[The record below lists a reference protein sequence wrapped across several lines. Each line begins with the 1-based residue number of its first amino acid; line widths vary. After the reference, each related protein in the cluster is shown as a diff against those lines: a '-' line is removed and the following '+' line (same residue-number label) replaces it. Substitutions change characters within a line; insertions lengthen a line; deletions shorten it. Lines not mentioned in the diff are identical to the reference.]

1 MITEIILEN
10 SRLDIYEDI
19 GLELNLAIDDIKD
32 FSSRNTTYSKTI
44 TVPGNANNN
53 KIFGHIYS
61 LTSANNYGVNTD
73 LPSVGVNFDPTKQ
86 TNAKIF
92 VNKIQVFKGVLR
104 LLEIKINKGAIEY
117 ECAVFGE
124 LGGFA
129 SAIANKTLEDQ
140 EFSNY
145 FQQYNQAWNDTNI
158 VNSWDASGTG
168 IAFPLIDYGLCK
180 HPATGSGNDYHMDA
194 FRPAFFVNELIK
206 KIIDY
211 SGYTYTS
218 DFFNTSF
225 FRSLIIPNNFANLE
239 QVVSNLLDA
248 QSTNVTIVGTD
259 ELLTF
264 NSSTLNQFTVTGS
277 NTFTFTGTSG
287 TLGVFSLVGYG
298 TIAATSA
305 VNVVVYQNTTVI
317 GSYTLGANNNQP
329 TYFAFNQ
336 LINATLVNGDTF
348 KIQIINA
355 TGGSPAF
362 TFKSDLLNFDFESES
377 LIPLQATFGGTLNMP
392 NLLPKG
398 ILQKDLFITICRMF
412 NLYVY
417 EDRTKD
423 KHIMIEP
430 FIDFYQIGGGFI
442 KLDDF
447 GDLLL
452 HGEPGDSTGLVL
464 LEDPVSNAIDW
475 SDKVD
480 YSQDISIKPM
490 SELNA
495 RFYDFLYTED
505 DDFYNERYNKKY
517 SESYGD
523 RKEDTGFQFT
533 EDRTDIQIIFSP
545 SVLVKRFGDDK
556 LATAIYDLSDSVEER
571 RDSNIRIMQ
580 FQKITGVTSWRLK
593 EPSAQGQGNKGPAL
607 TAYGFAGHLDH
618 PTAPTKDINF
628 GVPKELLFSLSVQ
641 YPSANLFTAFWGD
654 YLAEII
660 AKDSKLLSCYLYLDL
675 QDIYSLDFAKLI
687 LIDGALWRLNKVND
701 FNPSVPKT
709 TQVELLRVIELTYA

>member
-1 MITEIILEN
+1 
-10 SRLDIYEDI
+10 
-19 GLELNLAIDDIKD
+19 
-32 FSSRNTTYSKTI
+32 
-44 TVPGNANNN
+44 
-53 KIFGHIYS
+53 
-61 LTSANNYGVNTD
+61 
-73 LPSVGVNFDPTKQ
+73 
-86 TNAKIF
+86 
-92 VNKIQVFKGVLR
+92 
-104 LLEIKINKGAIEY
+104 
-117 ECAVFGE
+117 
-124 LGGFA
+124 
-129 SAIANKTLEDQ
+129 
-140 EFSNY
+140 
-145 FQQYNQAWNDTNI
+145 
-158 VNSWDASGTG
+158 
-168 IAFPLIDYGLCK
+168 
-180 HPATGSGNDYHMDA
+180 
-194 FRPAFFVNELIK
+194 
-206 KIIDY
+206 
-211 SGYTYTS
+211 
-218 DFFNTSF
+218 
-225 FRSLIIPNNFANLE
+225 
-239 QVVSNLLDA
+239 
-248 QSTNVTIVGTD
+248 
-259 ELLTF
+259 
-264 NSSTLNQFTVTGS
+264 
-277 NTFTFTGTSG
+277 
-287 TLGVFSLVGYG
+287 
-298 TIAATSA
+298 
-305 VNVVVYQNTTVI
+305 
-317 GSYTLGANNNQP
+317 
-329 TYFAFNQ
+329 
-336 LINATLVNGDTF
+336 
-348 KIQIINA
+348 
-355 TGGSPAF
+355 
-362 TFKSDLLNFDFESES
+362 
-377 LIPLQATFGGTLNMP
+377 MP
-392 NLLPKG
+392 DLLPKG

-495 RFYDFLYTED
+495 RFYDFQYTED
-505 DDFYNERYNKKY
+505 DDFYNDAYNKKY

-533 EDRTDIQIIFSP
+533 QDRTNIDIIFSP

-556 LATAIYDLSDSVEER
+556 LAASILDKSDQVEER

-580 FQKITGVTSWRLK
+580 FKKVTGVTSYRLK
-593 EPSAQGQGNKGPAL
+593 QPSAQGNGNVGSAL

-618 PTAPTKDINF
+618 PTAPTTDINF

-641 YPSANLFTAFWGD
+641 YPGANLFTAFWGD

>member
-1 MITEIILEN
+1 MITEIIVEN
-10 SRLDIYEDI
+10 SRLDIYQDL

-61 LTSANNYGVNTD
+61 LTSANNYGINTD
-73 LPSVGVNFDPTKQ
+73 NPSVGYNFDPTKQ

-104 LLEIKINKGAIEY
+104 LLEIKIDEGQIEY

-129 SAIANKTLEDQ
+129 SAISNKTLQDT

-145 FQQYNQAWNDTNI
+145 FTQYNQNWSETNI
-158 VNSWDASGTG
+158 ANSWNASGTG
-168 IAFPLIDYGLCK
+168 IVFPLIDYGLCK
-180 HPATGSGNDYHMDA
+180 HGSIDYHMDA
-194 FRPAFFVNELIK
+194 FRPAFFVYELLD
-206 KIIDY
+206 KIIDF
-211 SGYTYTS
+211 SGYTYSS
-218 DFFNTSF
+218 DFFNSTF
-225 FRSLIIPNNFANLE
+225 FRSLIIPNNFANME
-239 QVVSNLLDA
+239 QIISNLLNA
-248 QSTNVTIVGTD
+248 QAANISITESD
-259 ELLTF
+259 QLLTF
-264 NSSTLNQFTVTGS
+264 NSTNLYQFTVATS
-277 NTFTFTGTSG
+277 NTFTFTGTTG
-287 TLGVFSLVGYG
+287 TIGKFQFQGYG
-298 TIAATSA
+298 TVVTQRQ
-305 VNVVVYQNTTVI
+305 VNIKLYQNSTVI
-317 GSYTLGANNNQP
+317 WSGILADNDDSLTEFYINQEVQVTL
-329 TYFAFNQ
+329 T
-336 LINATLVNGDTF
+336 NGDTF
-348 KIQIINA
+348 YVEVTTNPSSNPNYEFVSENLMLDFFSNDLQPVQA
-355 TGGSPAF
+355 VYGS
-362 TFKSDLLNFDFESES
+362 S
-377 LIPLQATFGGTLNMP
+377 LSMP

-430 FIDFYQIGGGFI
+430 FIDFYQIGGGFLRI
-442 KLDDF
+442 DDF
-447 GDLLL
+447 GSLVL

-464 LEDPVSNAIDW
+464 LEDPVSNAVNW
-475 SDKVD
+475 SNKVD
-480 YSQDISIKPM
+480 YSQPISIKPM

-495 RFYDFLYTED
+495 RFYDFKYTED

-523 RKEDTGFQFT
+523 RKEDTGFEFT
-533 EDRTDIQIIFSP
+533 KDVTNIDIIFSP
-545 SVLVKRFGDDK
+545 SVLVKRAGDTK
-556 LATAIYDLSDSVEER
+556 LCAALYDRSDNVEER
-571 RDSNIRIMQ
+571 RDTNIRIMQ
-580 FQKITGVTSWRLK
+580 FKKITGVPSWNIK
-593 EPSAQGQGNKGPAL
+593 QPSAQGTGNVGSAI
-607 TAYGFAGHLDH
+607 TYYGYAGHLDH
-618 PTAPTKDINF
+618 PTAPTTDINF
-628 GVPKELLFSLSVQ
+628 GVPKELLITLNVQ

-675 QDIYSLDFAKLI
+675 QDIYSLDFSKLI

-709 TQVELLRVIELTYA
+709 TQVELLRVIELTYE

>member
-1 MITEIILEN
+1 MITEILLEN

-61 LTSANNYGVNTD
+61 LTSANNYGVVND
-73 LPSVGVNFDPTKQ
+73 SPSVGYNFDPTKQ

-104 LLEIKINKGAIEY
+104 LLEIKIDNGTIEY

-129 SAIANKTLEDQ
+129 SAIANKTLEDE

-145 FQQYNQAWNDTNI
+145 FGQYNQTWTETNI
-158 VNSWDASGTG
+158 ANSWNASGTG
-168 IAFPLIDYGLCK
+168 IVFPLVDYGNCK
-180 HPATGSGNDYHMDA
+180 NGTKDYHMNA
-194 FRPAFFVNELIK
+194 FRPAFFVHELMD

-211 SGYTYTS
+211 SGYTYSS

-239 QVVSNLLDA
+239 QVIANLLNA
-248 QSTNVTIVGTD
+248 QAANITIDQPD

-264 NSSTLNQFTVTGS
+264 NSTNLYQFTIASS
-277 NTFTFTGTSG
+277 NTFTFTGTTG
-287 TLGVFSLVGYG
+287 TLGKFTFQGYG
-298 TIAATSA
+298 TVITQRQ
-305 VNVVVYQNTTVI
+305 VNIKLYQNLSVI
-317 GSYTLGANNNQP
+317 GSWTLADNDDLQTEFYINQEIEASL
-329 TYFAFNQ
+329 T
-336 LINATLVNGDTF
+336 NGDTF
-348 KIQIINA
+348 YVEVTTNP
-355 TGGSPAF
+355 GSNPNYEF
-362 TFKSDLLNFDFESES
+362 ISENLMLDFNSDNLVPVAAGYGAS
-377 LIPLQATFGGTLNMP
+377 LSMP

-398 ILQKDLFITICRMF
+398 ILQKDLFISICRMF

-417 EDRTKD
+417 EDKSKD

-442 KLDDF
+442 KIDDF

-452 HGEPGDSTGLVL
+452 HGESGDPTGLVL

-480 YSQDISIKPM
+480 YSQPISIKPM

-517 SESYGD
+517 SQSYGD
-523 RKEDTGFQFT
+523 RKEDTGFEFT
-533 EDRTDIQIIFSP
+533 KDRTNIDIIFSP
-545 SVLVKRFGDDK
+545 SVLVKRTGDEK
-556 LATAIYDLSDSVEER
+556 LCASIFDQSDNVEER
-571 RDSNIRIMQ
+571 RDTNIRIMQ
-580 FQKITGVTSWRLK
+580 FQKITGVSSWRMK
-593 EPSAQGQGNKGPAL
+593 EPSEAGNGNVGPAL
-607 TAYGFAGHLDH
+607 TYYGYAGHLDH
-618 PTAPTKDINF
+618 PTLPTKDINF
-628 GVPKELLFSLSVQ
+628 GVPKELLFTLSVQ

-660 AKDSKLLSCYLYLDL
+660 DKDSKLLSCYLYLDL

-687 LIDGALWRLNKVND
+687 LIDGALFRLNKVND
-701 FNPSVPKT
+701 YNPSVPKT

>member
-1 MITEIILEN
+1 MITEIIVEN

-73 LPSVGVNFDPTKQ
+73 NPSVGYDFDPTKQ

-104 LLEIKINKGAIEY
+104 LLEIKINKGQIEY

-129 SAIANKTLEDQ
+129 SAIANKTLEDND
-140 EFSNY
+140 FANY
-145 FQQYNQAWNDTNI
+145 FSQYNQTWTEVNI
-158 VNSWDASGTG
+158 ANSWDASGTG
-168 IAFPLIDYGLCK
+168 VVFPLIDYGVCK
-180 HPATGSGNDYHMDA
+180 SSTNDYHMNA
-194 FRPAFFVNELIK
+194 FRPAFFVYELLD
-206 KIIDY
+206 KIIDL
-211 SGYTYTS
+211 SGYTYDS
-218 DFFNTSF
+218 SFLNTNF

-239 QVVSNLLDA
+239 QVIANLLNA
-248 QSTNVTIVGTD
+248 QAANITIDQPD

-264 NSSTLNQFTVTGS
+264 NSTNLYQFTIASS
-277 NTFTFTGTSG
+277 NTFTFTGTTG
-287 TLGVFSLVGYG
+287 TLGKFKFQGYG
-298 TIAATSA
+298 LVTTQRQ
-305 VNVVVYQNTTVI
+305 VNIKLYQNLTVI
-317 GSYTLGANNNQP
+317 GSWTLADNDDEQTEFYINQEIE
-329 TYFAFNQ
+329 TS
-336 LINATLVNGDTF
+336 LTNGDT
-348 KIQIINA
+348 IYVEVTTNP
-355 TGGSPAF
+355 GSNPNYEF
-362 TFKSDLLNFDFESES
+362 ISENLMLDFNSDNLVPVSAGYGAS
-377 LIPLQATFGGTLNMP
+377 LSMP

-398 ILQKDLFITICRMF
+398 ILQKDLFISICRMF

-417 EDRTKD
+417 EDKSKD

-442 KLDDF
+442 KIDDF

-452 HGEPGDSTGLVL
+452 HGEPGDTTGLIL

-480 YSQDISIKPM
+480 YSQPISIKPM

-495 RFYDFLYTED
+495 RFYDFQYTED

-533 EDRTDIQIIFSP
+533 EDRTNIDIIFSP
-545 SVLVKRFGDDK
+545 SILVKRTGDDK
-556 LATAIYDLSDSVEER
+556 LCASIFDRSDNVEER
-571 RDSNIRIMQ
+571 RDTNIRIMQ
-580 FQKITGVTSWRLK
+580 YKKITGITSWRMK
-593 EPSAQGQGNKGPAL
+593 EPSEAGNANVGPAL
-607 TAYGFAGHLDH
+607 TYYGYAGHLDH
-618 PTAPTKDINF
+618 PTLPTKDINF

-641 YPSANLFTAFWGD
+641 YPSANLFTSFWGD
-654 YLAEII
+654 YLAEVIS
-660 AKDSKLLSCYLYLDL
+660 KDSKLLTCYLYLDL
-675 QDIYSLDFAKLI
+675 QDIYSLDFSKLI

>member
-73 LPSVGVNFDPTKQ
+73 LPSVGYNFDPTKQ

-104 LLEIKINKGAIEY
+104 LLEIKVKNGVIEY

-129 SAIANKTLEDQ
+129 SAIANKLLEDT
-140 EFSNY
+140 ELANH
-145 FQQYNQAWNDTNI
+145 FQQYDEAWNEEN
-158 VNSWDASGTG
+158 VKSSWDASGTG
-168 IAFPLIDYGLCK
+168 IVYPLIDYGNCK
-180 HPATGSGNDYHMDA
+180 SPNSGTGTDYHLDA
-194 FRPAFFVNELIK
+194 FRPAFFVHELMD

-211 SGYTYTS
+211 SGYTYSS
-218 DFFNTSF
+218 DFINTSF
-225 FRSLIIPNNFANLE
+225 FRSLIIPNNYATLE
-239 QVVSNLLDA
+239 QVVSNLLNA
-248 QSTNVTIVGTD
+248 TSTNVTIVGSNN
-259 ELLTF
+259 LLSF
-264 NSSTLNQFTVTGS
+264 NSTNLNQFTVAS
-277 NTFTFTGTSG
+277 NIFTFTGTSG
-287 TLGVFSLVGYG
+287 TLGTFSLVGYG
-298 TIAATSA
+298 NISTMQQVFVEVYKNATI
-305 VNVVVYQNTTVI
+305 I
-317 GSYTLGANNNQP
+317 GTYILGANNDQP
-329 TYFAFNQ
+329 TYFALNQ
-336 LINATLVNGDTF
+336 TIQAELNNGDTV
-348 KIQIINA
+348 KINIRTA
-355 TGGSPAF
+355 TSTSPDFTWVSDLF
-362 TFKSDLLNFDFESES
+362 TFSFESES
-377 LIPLQATFGGTLNMP
+377 LIPLPATYNGSLSMP
-392 NLLPKG
+392 NLIPKG
-398 ILQKDLFITICRMF
+398 ILQKDFFMSICRMF

-423 KHIMIEP
+423 KHIIIEP

-447 GDLLL
+447 GNLLL
-452 HGEPGDSTGLVL
+452 HGEPGDNTGLVL

-475 SDKVD
+475 TDKVD

-495 RFYDFLYTED
+495 RFYDFQYTED
-505 DDFYNERYNKKY
+505 DDYYNERYNKKY

-533 EDRTDIQIIFSP
+533 QDRTNIDIIFSP
-545 SVLVKRFGDDK
+545 SVLVKRQGDDK
-556 LATAIYDLSDSVEER
+556 LCASIFDKSDDVEES

-580 FQKITGVTSWRLK
+580 FQKITGVTAFHIK
-593 EPSAQGQGNKGPAL
+593 GVYPSNTNLGAQI
-607 TAYGFAGHLDH
+607 TYYGYAGHLDH
-618 PTAPTKDINF
+618 PTLPTKDINF

-641 YPSANLFTAFWGD
+641 YPSANLFTSFWGD

-660 AKDSKLLSCYLYLDL
+660 AKDSKLLTCYLYLDL

>member
-158 VNSWDASGTG
+158 SNSWDASGTG
-168 IAFPLIDYGLCK
+168 IVYPLIDYGLCK

-211 SGYTYTS
+211 SGYTYSS

-336 LINATLVNGDTF
+336 LINATLANGDTF

-417 EDRTKD
+417 EDKSKD

-430 FIDFYQIGGGFI
+430 FIDFYQIGGGFV

-480 YSQDISIKPM
+480 YSQAISIKPM

-545 SVLVKRFGDDK
+545 SVLVKRFDDDK
-556 LATAIYDLSDSVEER
+556 LATAIYDLSDTVEER

-580 FQKITGVTSWRLK
+580 FQKITGITSWRMK
-593 EPSAQGQGNKGPAL
+593 QPSAQGQGNVGPAY
-607 TAYGFAGHLDH
+607 TSYGFAGHIDH

-701 FNPSVPKT
+701 FNPSIPKT

>member
-1 MITEIILEN
+1 MITEILLEN

-61 LTSANNYGVNTD
+61 LTSANNLGVPND
-73 LPSVGVNFDPTKQ
+73 SPSVGYNFDPTKQ

-104 LLEIKINKGAIEY
+104 LLEIKIVRGQIEY

-129 SAIANKTLEDQ
+129 SAIANKTLQDQ
-140 EFSNY
+140 EFSNH

-168 IAFPLIDYGLCK
+168 IVYPLIDYGLCK

-194 FRPAFFVNELIK
+194 FRPAFFVNEIMK
-206 KIIDY
+206 KIIDF
-211 SGYTYTS
+211 SGYTYSS
-218 DFFNTSF
+218 DFFNTAF
-225 FRSLIIPNNFANLE
+225 FKSLIIPNNFANLE
-239 QVVSNLLDA
+239 QVVSNLLNADA
-248 QSTNVTIVGTD
+248 TNVTITGTD
-259 ELLTF
+259 QLLTF
-264 NSSTLNQFTVTGS
+264 TSSNLNLFTVSS
-277 NTFTFTGTSG
+277 NTTFTFTGTSG
-287 TLGVFSLVGYG
+287 TLGVFQLQGYG
-298 TIAATSA
+298 TIRSTVPVS
-305 VNVVVYQNTTVI
+305 VRVLQNSTII
-317 GSYTLGANNNQP
+317 GSQTIGSSNNQT
-329 TYFAFNQ
+329 TYFSIN
-336 LINATLVNGDTF
+336 LNINATLTNLDQI
-348 KIQIINA
+348 KIQIVN
-355 TGGSPAF
+355 TSGGSAY
-362 TFKSDLLNFDFESES
+362 TFVSSYLNFEFNSES
-377 LIPLQATFGGTLNMP
+377 LIPLQATFNGNLVMP

-398 ILQKDLFITICRMF
+398 ILQKDFFISICRMF

-417 EDRTKD
+417 EDKSKD

-430 FIDFYQIGGGFI
+430 FIDFYDIGGGYV

-495 RFYDFLYTED
+495 RFYDFQYTED
-505 DDFYNERYNKKY
+505 DDFYNEAYNKKY

-523 RKEDTGFQFT
+523 RKEDTGFEFT
-533 EDRTDIQIIFSP
+533 NDRTNIDIIFSP

-556 LATAIYDLSDSVEER
+556 LAASILDKSDQVEER
-571 RDSNIRIMQ
+571 RDSNMRIMQ
-580 FQKITGVTSWRLK
+580 FKKVTGVNSWRLK
-593 EPSAQGQGNKGPAL
+593 EPTAQGSGNVGSAL
-607 TAYGFAGHLDH
+607 TAYGFAGHLNH
-618 PTAPTKDINF
+618 PTTPTTDINF

-641 YPSANLFTAFWGD
+641 YPSANLFTSFWGD

-675 QDIYSLDFAKLI
+675 QDIYSLDFARLI

>member
-1 MITEIILEN
+1 MITEILLEN

-61 LTSANNYGVNTD
+61 LTSANNYGVVND
-73 LPSVGVNFDPTKQ
+73 SPSVGYNFDPTKQ

-104 LLEIKINKGAIEY
+104 LLEIKIDNGTIEY

-129 SAIANKTLEDQ
+129 SAIANKTLEDE

-145 FQQYNQAWNDTNI
+145 FGQYNQTWTETNI
-158 VNSWDASGTG
+158 ANSWNASGTG
-168 IAFPLIDYGLCK
+168 IVFPLVDYGNCK
-180 HPATGSGNDYHMDA
+180 NGTKDYHMNA
-194 FRPAFFVNELIK
+194 FRPAFFIYELLD

-211 SGYTYTS
+211 SGYTYSS

-239 QVVSNLLDA
+239 QVIANLLNA
-248 QSTNVTIVGTD
+248 QAANITIDQPD

-264 NSSTLNQFTVTGS
+264 NSTNLSQFTIASS
-277 NTFTFTGTSG
+277 NTFTFTGTTG
-287 TLGVFSLVGYG
+287 TLGKFTFQGYG
-298 TIAATSA
+298 TVVTQRQ
-305 VNVVVYQNTTVI
+305 VNIKLYQNLSVI
-317 GSYTLGANNNQP
+317 GAWTLADNDDLQTEFYINQEIEASL
-329 TYFAFNQ
+329 T
-336 LINATLVNGDTF
+336 NGDTF
-348 KIQIINA
+348 YVEVTTNP
-355 TGGSPAF
+355 GSNPNYEF
-362 TFKSDLLNFDFESES
+362 ISENLMLDFNSDNLVPVAAGYGAS
-377 LIPLQATFGGTLNMP
+377 LSMP

-398 ILQKDLFITICRMF
+398 ILQKDLFISICRMF

-417 EDRTKD
+417 EDKSKD

-442 KLDDF
+442 KIDDF

-452 HGEPGDSTGLVL
+452 HGESGDPTGLVL

-480 YSQDISIKPM
+480 YSQPISIKPM

-517 SESYGD
+517 SQSYGD
-523 RKEDTGFQFT
+523 RKEDTGFEFT
-533 EDRTDIQIIFSP
+533 KDRTNIDIIFSP
-545 SVLVKRFGDDK
+545 SVLVKRTGDEK
-556 LATAIYDLSDSVEER
+556 LCASIFDQSDNVEER
-571 RDSNIRIMQ
+571 RDTNIRIMQ
-580 FQKITGVTSWRLK
+580 FQKITGVSSWRMK
-593 EPSAQGQGNKGPAL
+593 EPSEAGNANVGPAL
-607 TAYGFAGHLDH
+607 TYYGYAGHLDH
-618 PTAPTKDINF
+618 PTLPTKDINF
-628 GVPKELLFSLSVQ
+628 GVPKELLFTLSVQ

-660 AKDSKLLSCYLYLDL
+660 DKDSKLLSCYLYLDL

-687 LIDGALWRLNKVND
+687 LIDGALFRLNKVND
-701 FNPSVPKT
+701 YNPSVPKT

>member
-61 LTSANNYGVNTD
+61 LTSANNYGVNTNA
-73 LPSVGVNFDPTKQ
+73 PSVGYNFDPTKQ

-129 SAIANKTLEDQ
+129 SAIANKTLEDT
-140 EFSNY
+140 ELANY
-145 FQQYNQAWNDTNI
+145 FQQYDQVWNETNI
-158 VNSWDASGTG
+158 TNSWNASGTG
-168 IAFPLIDYGLCK
+168 IVFPLIDYGKCK
-180 HPATGSGNDYHMDA
+180 NSTKDYHMDA
-194 FRPAFFVNELIK
+194 FRPAFFVHELLD
-206 KIIDY
+206 KIIDF
-211 SGYTYTS
+211 SGYTYSS

-239 QVVSNLLDA
+239 QVVANLLNA
-248 QSTNVTIVGTD
+248 QAANITINNSD
-259 ELLTF
+259 DLLTF
-264 NSSTLNQFTVTGS
+264 NSTNLYQFTVASS
-277 NTFTFTGTSG
+277 NTFTFTGTTG
-287 TLGVFSLVGYG
+287 TLGKFVFQGYG
-298 TIAATSA
+298 TVITQRQ
-305 VNVVVYQNTTVI
+305 VNIKLYQNLTVI
-317 GSYTLGANNNQP
+317 GSWTLADNNDEQTEFYINQEIEASL
-329 TYFAFNQ
+329 T
-336 LINATLVNGDTF
+336 NGDTF
-348 KIQIINA
+348 YVEVTTNP
-355 TGGSPAF
+355 GSNPNYEF
-362 TFKSDLLNFDFESES
+362 VSENLMLDFISSS
-377 LIPLQATFGGTLNMP
+377 LVPVQAGYGASLSMP

-398 ILQKDLFITICRMF
+398 ILQKDLFISICRMF

-417 EDRTKD
+417 EDKSKD

-442 KLDDF
+442 KIDDF

-452 HGEPGDSTGLVL
+452 HGQPGDTTGLVL

-480 YSQDISIKPM
+480 YSQEVTIKPM

-533 EDRTDIQIIFSP
+533 KDRTDIQIIFSP
-545 SVLVKRFGDDK
+545 SVLVKRTGDDK
-556 LATAIYDLSDSVEER
+556 LCASLFDLSDNVEER
-571 RDSNIRIMQ
+571 RDTNIRIMQ
-580 FQKITGVTSWRLK
+580 FQKITGVSSWRLK
-593 EPSAQGQGNKGPAL
+593 EPSAQGNANVGPAY
-607 TAYGFAGHLDH
+607 TSYGYAGHLDH
-618 PTAPTKDINF
+618 PTAPIKDINF

-641 YPSANLFTAFWGD
+641 YPSANLFTSFWGD

-660 AKDSKLLSCYLYLDL
+660 NKDSKLLTCYLYLDL

>member
-73 LPSVGVNFDPTKQ
+73 LPSVGYNFDPTKQ

-129 SAIANKTLEDQ
+129 SAIANKTLEDT
-140 EFSNY
+140 ELANY
-145 FQQYNQAWNDTNI
+145 FQQYDQVWNETNI
-158 VNSWDASGTG
+158 ANSWDASGTG
-168 IAFPLIDYGLCK
+168 IVFPLIDYGNCK
-180 HPATGSGNDYHMDA
+180 HPDVGTGNNYHMDA
-194 FRPAFFVNELIK
+194 FRPAFFVHELID

-211 SGYTYTS
+211 SGYTYSS
-218 DFFNTSF
+218 DFFNTTF

-239 QVVSNLLDA
+239 QVIANLLNA
-248 QSTNVTIVGTD
+248 QAANITIDQPD

-264 NSSTLNQFTVTGS
+264 NSTNLYQFTVSSS
-277 NTFTFTGTSG
+277 NTFTFTGTTG
-287 TLGVFSLVGYG
+287 TLGKFTFQGYG
-298 TIAATSA
+298 TVITQRQ
-305 VNVVVYQNTTVI
+305 VNIKLYQNLTVI
-317 GSYTLGANNNQP
+317 GSWTLADNDDQITEFYINQEIEASL
-329 TYFAFNQ
+329 T
-336 LINATLVNGDTF
+336 NGDTF
-348 KIQIINA
+348 YVEVTTNPGSNPNYQFVSENLMLDFMSDALVPVQAGYGA
-355 TGGSPAF
+355 TLS
-362 TFKSDLLNFDFESES
+362 
-377 LIPLQATFGGTLNMP
+377 MP

-398 ILQKDLFITICRMF
+398 ILQKDFFISICRMF

-417 EDRTKD
+417 EDKSLD

-442 KLDDF
+442 KIDDF

-452 HGEPGDSTGLVL
+452 HGEPGDTTGLVL

-480 YSQDISIKPM
+480 YSQEVTIKPM

-495 RFYDFLYTED
+495 RFYDFMYTED
-505 DDFYNERYNKKY
+505 DDFFNERYNKKY

-533 EDRTDIQIIFSP
+533 KDRTDIQIIFSP
-545 SVLVKRFGDDK
+545 SVLVKRTGDDK
-556 LATAIYDLSDSVEER
+556 LCASIFDLSDNVEES

-580 FQKITGVTSWRLK
+580 FQKVTGVTEWRLK
-593 EPSAQGQGNKGPAL
+593 EPYAQGTGNVGPAY
-607 TAYGFAGHLDH
+607 TSYGYAGHLDH

-641 YPSANLFTAFWGD
+641 YPSANLFTSFWGD

-660 AKDSKLLSCYLYLDL
+660 NKDSKLLTCYLYLDL

>member
-61 LTSANNYGVNTD
+61 LTSANNYGVNTNA
-73 LPSVGVNFDPTKQ
+73 PSVGYNFDPTKQ

-129 SAIANKTLEDQ
+129 SAIANKTLEDT
-140 EFSNY
+140 ELANY
-145 FQQYNQAWNDTNI
+145 FQQYDQVWNETNI
-158 VNSWDASGTG
+158 ANSWNASGTG
-168 IAFPLIDYGLCK
+168 IVFPLIDYGKCK
-180 HPATGSGNDYHMDA
+180 NSTNDYHMDA
-194 FRPAFFVNELIK
+194 FRPAFFVHELLD
-206 KIIDY
+206 KIIDF
-211 SGYTYTS
+211 SGYTYSS

-239 QVVSNLLDA
+239 QVVANLLNA
-248 QSTNVTIVGTD
+248 QAANITINTSD
-259 ELLTF
+259 DLLTF
-264 NSSTLNQFTVTGS
+264 NSTNLYQFTVASS
-277 NTFTFTGTSG
+277 NTFTFTGTTG
-287 TLGVFSLVGYG
+287 TLGKFVFQGYG
-298 TIAATSA
+298 TVITQRQ
-305 VNVVVYQNTTVI
+305 VNIKLYQNLTVI
-317 GSYTLGANNNQP
+317 GSWTLADNNDEQTEFYINQEIEASL
-329 TYFAFNQ
+329 T
-336 LINATLVNGDTF
+336 NGDTF
-348 KIQIINA
+348 YVEVTTNP
-355 TGGSPAF
+355 GSNPNYEF
-362 TFKSDLLNFDFESES
+362 VSENLMLDFISSS
-377 LIPLQATFGGTLNMP
+377 LVPVQASYGASLSMP

-398 ILQKDLFITICRMF
+398 ILQKDLFISICRMF

-417 EDRTKD
+417 EDKSLD

-442 KLDDF
+442 KIDDF

-452 HGEPGDSTGLVL
+452 HGQPGDTTGLVL

-480 YSQDISIKPM
+480 YSQEVTIKPM

-533 EDRTDIQIIFSP
+533 KDRTDIQIIFSP
-545 SVLVKRFGDDK
+545 SVLVKRTGDDK
-556 LATAIYDLSDSVEER
+556 LCASLFDLSDNVEER
-571 RDSNIRIMQ
+571 RDTNIRIMQ
-580 FQKITGVTSWRLK
+580 FQKITGVSSWRLK
-593 EPSAQGQGNKGPAL
+593 EPSAQGNANVGPAY
-607 TAYGFAGHLDH
+607 TSYGYAGHLDH

-641 YPSANLFTAFWGD
+641 YPSANLFTSFWGD

-660 AKDSKLLSCYLYLDL
+660 NKDSKLLTCYLYLDL

>member
-73 LPSVGVNFDPTKQ
+73 LPSVGYNFDPTKQ

-104 LLEIKINKGAIEY
+104 LLEIKIEKGVIEY

-129 SAIANKTLEDQ
+129 SAIANKLLED
-140 EFSNY
+140 EELANH
-145 FQQYNQAWNDTNI
+145 FQQYDQAWNETSIENGW
-158 VNSWDASGTG
+158 NASGTG
-168 IAFPLIDYGLCK
+168 IAYPLIDYGNCK
-180 HPATGSGNDYHMDA
+180 HPATGTGNAYHMDA
-194 FRPAFFVNELIK
+194 FRPAFFVHELFD
-206 KIIDY
+206 KIIDF

-218 DFFNTSF
+218 DFINTSF
-225 FRSLIIPNNFANLE
+225 FRSLIIPNNFADLE
-239 QVVSNLLDA
+239 QIIANLLSA
-248 QSTNVTIVGTD
+248 TSTNVTIVGSND
-259 ELLTF
+259 LLSF
-264 NSSTLNQFTVTGS
+264 NSSNLNQFTVAS
-277 NTFTFTGTSG
+277 NIFTFTGTSG
-287 TLGVFSLVGYG
+287 TLGTLSLVGYG
-298 TIAATSA
+298 KISTMQQVFIEVYKNATI
-305 VNVVVYQNTTVI
+305 I
-317 GSYTLGANNNQP
+317 GTYILGANNDQP
-329 TYFAFNQ
+329 TYFALNQ
-336 LINATLVNGDTF
+336 TIQTELNNGDTV
-348 KIQIINA
+348 KVNIRTA
-355 TGGSPAF
+355 TSTSPNF
-362 TFKSDLLNFDFESES
+362 TFISDLITFSFESQS
-377 LIPLQATFGGTLNMP
+377 LIPLPATYNGSLSMP

-398 ILQKDLFITICRMF
+398 TLQKDLFITICRMF

-417 EDRTKD
+417 EDKSLD

-447 GDLLL
+447 GNLLL
-452 HGEPGDSTGLVL
+452 HGEPGDNTGLVL
-464 LEDPVSNAIDW
+464 LEDPISNAIDW
-475 SDKVD
+475 TDKVD
-480 YSQDISIKPM
+480 YSQGISIKPM

-495 RFYDFLYTED
+495 RFYDFQYTED

-523 RKEDTGFQFT
+523 RKEDTGYQFT
-533 EDRTDIQIIFSP
+533 QDRTNIDIIFSP
-545 SVLVKRFGDDK
+545 SILVRRPSDDK
-556 LATAIYDLSDSVEER
+556 LATQIYDKSDEVEER

-580 FQKITGVTSWRLK
+580 YQKITGVSSWRLK
-593 EPSAQGQGNKGPAL
+593 QPSAQGNNNVGPAY
-607 TAYGFAGHLDH
+607 TSYGYAGHLDH
-618 PTAPTKDINF
+618 PTLPTKDINF
-628 GVPKELLFSLSVQ
+628 GVPKELLFSLAVQ
-641 YPSANLFTAFWGD
+641 YPSANLFTSFWGD

-660 AKDSKLLSCYLYLDL
+660 NKDSKLLTCYLYLDL
-675 QDIYSLDFAKLI
+675 QDIYSLDFARLI
-687 LIDGALWRLNKVND
+687 LIDGALFRLNKVND

>member
-61 LTSANNYGVNTD
+61 LTSANNYGVPTD
-73 LPSVGVNFDPTKQ
+73 SPSVGYNFDPTKQ

-104 LLEIKINKGAIEY
+104 LLEIKIINGQIEY

-129 SAIANKTLEDQ
+129 SAIANKTLQDQ
-140 EFSNY
+140 EFSSY
-145 FQQYNQAWNDTNI
+145 FQQYNQVWNDTNI
-158 VNSWDASGTG
+158 VNSWDSSGTG
-168 IAFPLIDYGLCK
+168 VVYPLIDYGLCK
-180 HPATGSGNDYHMDA
+180 HPEVGTGNDYHMDA
-194 FRPAFFVNELIK
+194 FRPAFFVHEMLK

-211 SGYTYTS
+211 SGYTYSS
-218 DFFNTSF
+218 DFFNTTF

-239 QVVSNLLDA
+239 QVVSNLLNA
-248 QSTNVTIVGTD
+248 ESINTTTTGTD
-259 ELLTF
+259 QLLTF
-264 NSSTLNQFTVTGS
+264 TSSTLNQFVTAGS
-277 NTFTFTGTSG
+277 TAFNFTGTSG
-287 TLGVFSLVGYG
+287 TIGVFTLQSFG
-298 TIAATSA
+298 TIRSSSA
-305 VNVVVYQNTTVI
+305 VSVRILQNSTI
-317 GSYTLGANNNQP
+317 IASQTLGSTGNQ
-329 TYFAFNQ
+329 TSTFSVN
-336 LINATLVNGDTF
+336 LNVNATLTNLDQFKVQIVNLT
-348 KIQIINA
+348 A
-355 TGGSPAF
+355 GSPAF
-362 TFKSDLLNFDFESES
+362 TFFSSYTNFDFNSES
-377 LIPLQATFGGTLNMP
+377 LIPLQATFGGNLVMP

-398 ILQKDLFITICRMF
+398 ILQKDLFISICRMF

-417 EDRTKD
+417 EDKSKD
-423 KHIMIEP
+423 KHINIEP

-442 KLDDF
+442 KIDDF
-447 GDLLL
+447 GDLVL
-452 HGEPGDSTGLVL
+452 HGEPGDTTGLVL
-464 LEDPVSNAIDW
+464 LEDAVSNAIDW
-475 SDKVD
+475 SNKVD

-495 RFYDFLYTED
+495 RFYDFQYTQD
-505 DDFYNERYNKKY
+505 DDFYNEAYNKKY

-523 RKEDTGFQFT
+523 RKEDTGFQFL
-533 EDRTDIQIIFSP
+533 EDRTNIDIIFSP

-556 LATAIYDLSDSVEER
+556 LAASILDKSDQVEER
-571 RDSNIRIMQ
+571 RDSNLRIMQ
-580 FQKITGVTSWRLK
+580 FNKVTGVNTWRLK
-593 EPSAQGQGNKGPAL
+593 QPSAQGTANVGPAL
-607 TAYGFAGHLDH
+607 TAYGFAGHLNH
-618 PTAPTKDINF
+618 PATPTTDINF
-628 GVPKELLFSLSVQ
+628 GVPKELLFSLSSQ
-641 YPSANLFTAFWGD
+641 YPSANLFTSFWGD

-675 QDIYSLDFAKLI
+675 QDIYSLDFARLI
-687 LIDGALWRLNKVND
+687 LIDGALWRINKIND
-701 FNPSVPKT
+701 FNPSVPQT